1 MQDFDKKTNGKGY
14 RFLKVLGDIFV
25 LNIEFILATCLS
37 LTVLFFPALF
47 ALVELFKNEKTSYVN
62 PFSDYFALIKKHIK
76 KGLKYWITFFPI
88 YALLAYV
95 LYLDYQ
101 LIHANENVM
110 VAWMSLIIIIGI
122 LIVLTSA
129 LIELPLFI
137 AYFDD
142 EKALD
147 CFRKASLIAR
157 KKLLL
162 VLSSWMC
169 ILSFVLVFYM
179 FYPLIF
185 FFGIGLMVYLVTRMS
200 ERVYE
205 QLVREEKARLKEE

>member
-1 MQDFDKKTNGKGY
+1 MSKKKDETIDN
-14 RFLKVLGDIFV
+14 
-25 LNIEFILATCLS
+25 LA
-37 LTVLFFPALF
+37 FPL
-47 ALVELFKNEKTSYVN
+47 
-62 PFSDYFALIKKHIK
+62 
-76 KGLKYWITFFPI
+76 
-88 YALLAYV
+88 YALLVYV

-122 LIVLTSA
+122 LIALTST
-129 LIELPLFI
+129 LIKLPLFI
-137 AYFDD
+137 SYFDD
-142 EKALD
+142 KKTLD

-169 ILSFVLVFYM
+169 ILSFAFVFYM
-179 FYPLIF
+179 FYPLIS

-205 QLVREEKARLKEE
+205 QLVREEKARLKEERMQITYVIYRYIIRYLIRNK

>member
-25 LNIEFILATCLS
+25 LNIEFILVTCLS

-62 PFSDYFALIKKHIK
+62 PFSDYFTLIKKHIK
-76 KGLKYWITFFPI
+76 KGLKYWITFLPI

-101 LIHANENVM
+101 LIRANENIM
-110 VAWMSLIIIIGI
+110 FAWMSLIIIIGI
-122 LIVLTSA
+122 LIALTSA

-169 ILSFVLVFYM
+169 ILSFAFVFYM

-185 FFGIGLMVYLVTRMS
+185 FFGIGLMVYLVTIMS
-200 ERVYE
+200 ERIYE

>member
-25 LNIEFILATCLS
+25 LNIEFILVTCLS

-62 PFSDYFALIKKHIK
+62 PFSDYFTLIKKHIK
-76 KGLKYWITFFPI
+76 KGLKYWITFLPI

-122 LIVLTSA
+122 LIALTSA

-169 ILSFVLVFYM
+169 ILSFVFVFYM

-185 FFGIGLMVYLVTRMS
+185 FFGIGLMVYLVTIMS
-200 ERVYE
+200 ARVYE